1 VTALAILDL
10 GYGNTR
16 SIALAFE
23 RLGASTVLTADAD
36 MATAADRLVMPGVG
50 AARSAMEAMRRTGLD
65 RVVADR
71 TRPTLGICLGMQLMF
86 ERSEEDGGSPLL
98 SLLPGSVTAL
108 ASSPGAPVPN
118 MGWCA
123 LKGVAPGIGLSD
135 GDQLY
140 FAHSFVCADGA
151 ATVARAR
158 HGDCSFPAALR
169 DGPRWGA
176 QFHPER
182 SSAAGARFLAAFLR
196 S

>member
-1 VTALAILDL
+1 MTALAILDL

-16 SIALAFE
+16 SIALAFA
-23 RLGASTVLTADAD
+23 RLGATPVLTADAD
-36 MATAADRLVMPGVG
+36 VAAAADRLVLPGVG
-50 AARSAMEAMRRTGLD
+50 AAPSAMDALRRTGLD
-65 RVVADR
+65 RVVRER

-98 SLLPGSVTAL
+98 SLLPGTVTAL
-108 ASSPGAPVPN
+108 APSPGAPVPN

-123 LKGVAPGIGLSD
+123 LEEVAPGLGLAD
-135 GDQLY
+135 GDHLY
-140 FAHSFVCADGA
+140 FAHSFVCADGS
-151 ATVARAR
+151 ATAARAR
-158 HGDCSFPAALR
+158 HGKRSFPAALR

-182 SSAAGARFLAAFLR
+182 SSTAGARFISAFLN

>member
-1 VTALAILDL
+1 MTVLAILDL

-16 SIALAFE
+16 SVALAFE
-23 RLGASTVLTADAD
+23 RLGVTPVLTAHAEV
-36 MATAADRLVMPGVG
+36 AAAADRLVLPGVG
-50 AARSAMEAMRRTGLD
+50 AARSAMDALRRSGLD
-65 RVVADR
+65 QVVRDR
-71 TRPTLGICLGMQLMF
+71 TSPTLGICLGMQLMF
-86 ERSEEDGGSPLL
+86 DRSEEDGGSPLL

-108 ASSPGAPVPN
+108 SPSPGAPVPN

-123 LKGVAPGIGLSD
+123 LEEVAPGLGLAD
-135 GDQLY
+135 GDRLY

-158 HGDCSFPAALR
+158 HGECPFPAALR

-182 SSAAGARFLAAFLR
+182 SSAAGARFLSAFLR